1 MVIIVYIVSFILTIL
16 AIKYGMKNNDSTT
29 KKVGVGLAIVNGLM
43 VCIFFDIGA
52 DSGPMI
58 YFGSGSGM
66 NLINIFLAFVFGM
79 LPICIEVYLSNRK
92 KIHYD
97 IY

>member
-1 MVIIVYIVSFILTIL
+1 MGQLLVGIILYIVCFVL
-16 AIKYGMKNNDSTT
+16 AVISIKHGMKNNDSTT

-43 VCIFFDIGA
+43 VCIFFDIGV

-79 LPICIEVYLSNRK
+79 LPICIGIYLGNRK
-92 KIHYD
+92 
-97 IY
+97 